1 MTTFGLLLIVALG
14 QSPDAGAAAVVS
26 GRVVDA
32 ATGRPIAGVVI
43 TPAGTAVPPPPSP
56 IDALVLARVLTN
68 GEGRFVI
75 RGLRT
80 GSLVLS
86 ATKGGYAD
94 ATYGQRRPGG
104 SAQPVPVKD
113 DDRVK
118 DLEIRMWKHA
128 AITGTI
134 VDDAGEA
141 AIGVRVTAYSR
152 SYVAGRRRFT
162 DVAAGVTDD
171 RGVYRIGGLTPG
183 DYAVGIESTQISVP
197 ADLMDS
203 FFSGSPLGE
212 PRRTQV
218 ANAMNDVGSAIV
230 PTGTQYA
237 LTVAGQAVTLHAGT
251 LDPTPLGSNG
261 AVVYSTAFYPAA
273 ETAAQAA
280 IVSLKSGDERGGVD
294 IQEHAVRAVRV
305 AGTLVGGTASYT
317 SVRLMPTAADDLVDP
332 KAAAATVTDAFGA
345 FTFPA
350 VPPGDYLLRVVRLP
364 QPDAPPEQGTRVTI
378 APGSGTATVSGNVP
392 TSSDPPAPTPI
403 PSDATLCALVPISVG
418 PRPIDSLI
426 VPLLPGPRV
435 TGHVEFEG
443 TIDKPSGAAL
453 AGMRIVLDPADG
465 SRQPDHTLALQTGH
479 PDESGEFAT
488 YGVPPGRYV
497 VGVGGP
503 PPGWFLKSVMY
514 QGRDISD
521 AAIELGTKDASGVVI
536 TYTDRPSTIAGVV
549 LERRGPDPDAVVL
562 VYPIDQESSSLSGSV
577 PRRMR
582 TARARPTGEYAVA
595 ALPPGDY
602 YVVAVKEDA
611 IGDWQDPALLQALA
625 RVAQQVRV
633 VEGERKAV
641 NLSSVEIR

>member
-1 MTTFGLLLIVALG
+1 MIILLLCVVLA
-14 QSPDAGAAAVVS
+14 QTDAPSAVVS

-32 ATGRPIAGVVI
+32 ATGRPIAGVVV

-80 GSLVLS
+80 GSLVLT

-104 SAQPVPVKD
+104 STQPVPIKD

-134 VDDAGEA
+134 VDDAGEP

-171 RGVYRIGGLTPG
+171 RGLYRISGLTPG

-197 ADLMDS
+197 TDLMDS

-230 PTGTQYA
+230 PSGTPYA
-237 LTVAGQAVTLHAGT
+237 LPVAGQAVTLHAGT
-251 LDPTPLGSNG
+251 LDPMPLGANG
-261 AVVYSTAFYPAA
+261 AIVFPTTFYPAA
-273 ETAAQAA
+273 ETAAQAMSVA
-280 IVSLKSGDERGGVD
+280 LKSGDERGGVD

-305 AGTLVGGTASYT
+305 AGTLVGGTTSYT
-317 SVRLMPTAADDLVDP
+317 SVRLMPAAADDLVDP
-332 KAAAATVTDAFGA
+332 LATAATVTDAFGA

-350 VPPGDYLLRVVRLP
+350 VPPGDYVLKVVRLP
-364 QPDAPPEQGTRVTI
+364 RADVPPEQGTRVTI
-378 APGSGTATVSGNVP
+378 MPGSGTATISGNVP
-392 TSSDPPAPTPI
+392 TSSEPPGPAPI

-418 PRPIDSLI
+418 PHAIDNLVI
-426 VPLLPGPRV
+426 PLVAGPRV
-435 TGHVEFEG
+435 SGRVVFDG
-443 TIDKPSGAAL
+443 TIDKPSDSTV
-453 AGMRIVLDPADG
+453 AGMRIFLDPADG
-465 SRQPDHTLALQTGH
+465 SRQPDRTLALQTGH
-479 PDESGEFAT
+479 PDENG
-488 YGVPPGRYV
+488 
-497 VGVGGP
+497 
-503 PPGWFLKSVMY
+503 
-514 QGRDISD
+514 
-521 AAIELGTKDASGVVI
+521 
-536 TYTDRPSTIAGVV
+536 
-549 LERRGPDPDAVVL
+549 
-562 VYPIDQESSSLSGSV
+562 
-577 PRRMR
+577 
-582 TARARPTGEYAVA
+582 
-595 ALPPGDY
+595 
-602 YVVAVKEDA
+602 
-611 IGDWQDPALLQALA
+611 
-625 RVAQQVRV
+625 
-633 VEGERKAV
+633 
-641 NLSSVEIR
+641 

>member
-1 MTTFGLLLIVALG
+1 VISLLLCVVLA
-14 QSPDAGAAAVVS
+14 QADTPVSVVS

-32 ATGRPIAGVVI
+32 ATGRPIAGVVV

-68 GEGRFVI
+68 AEGRFVI

-80 GSLVLS
+80 GSLVLT

-104 SAQPVPVKD
+104 STQPVPIKD
-113 DDRVK
+113 GDRVK

-134 VDDAGEA
+134 VDDAGEP

-152 SYVAGRRRFT
+152 SYVARRRRFT
-162 DVAAGVTDD
+162 EVAVSVTDD

-203 FFSGSPLGE
+203 FFNGSPFGE

-230 PTGTQYA
+230 PSGTQYA

-251 LDPTPLGSNG
+251 LDPMPLGANG
-261 AVVYSTAFYPAA
+261 TVVFPTMFYPAA
-273 ETAAQAA
+273 DTAAQAA

-305 AGTLVGGTASYT
+305 TGALVGGTTSYT
-317 SVRLMPTAADDLVDP
+317 SVRLMPAAADDLVEP
-332 KAAAATVTDAFGA
+332 LAAAATVTDAFGA
-345 FTFPA
+345 FAFPA
-350 VPPGDYLLRVVRLP
+350 VPPGDYVLRVVRLP
-364 QPDAPPEQGTRVTI
+364 RPDAPPEQGTRVTI
-378 APGSGTATVSGNVP
+378 VAGSGAATISGNVP
-392 TSSDPPAPTPI
+392 TSSEPPAPAPI

-418 PRPIDSLI
+418 PHAIDNLV
-426 VPLLPGPRV
+426 VPLIAGPRV
-435 TGHVEFEG
+435 TGRVEFDG
-443 TIDKPSGAAL
+443 TIDRPSGATL
-453 AGMRIVLDPADG
+453 AGMRIFLDPADG
-465 SRQPDHTLALQTGH
+465 SRQPDRTLALQTGH
-479 PDESGEFAT
+479 PDENGEFAT

-503 PPGWFLKSVMY
+503 PAGWFLKSVMF
-514 QGRDISD
+514 QGRDVSD
-521 AAIELGTKDASGVVI
+521 AAIDLGTKDATGVVI
-536 TYTDRPSTIAGVV
+536 TYTDRPSAIAGVV
-549 LERRGPDPDAVVL
+549 TDRRGPDADEVVL
-562 VYPIDQESSSLSGSV
+562 VYPIDQESWSLSGSV

-582 TARARPTGEYAVA
+582 TARARPSGEYAVT

-602 YVVAVKEDA
+602 YLVAVKEDA
-611 IGDWQDPALLQALA
+611 IGDWQDPGLLQALS

-633 VEGERKAV
+633 TEGERKAV
-641 NLSSVEIR
+641 NLSSVEVR

>member
-14 QSPDAGAAAVVS
+14 QTPDASASAVVS

-32 ATGRPIAGVVI
+32 ATGHPIAGVVV
-43 TPAGTAVPPPPSP
+43 TPAGTAVPPPPSS
-56 IDALVLARVLTN
+56 IDALIFARVLTN

-80 GSLVLS
+80 GSLVLT

-104 SAQPVPVKD
+104 STQPVPIKD

-128 AITGTI
+128 AITGTV
-134 VDDAGEA
+134 VDDAGEP

-162 DVAAGVTDD
+162 EVAAGVTDD

-183 DYAVGIESTQISVP
+183 DFAVGIESTQISVP

-218 ANAMNDVGSAIV
+218 ANAMNDIGSAIV
-230 PTGTQYA
+230 PSGTQYA

-251 LDPTPLGSNG
+251 LDPMPLGANG
-261 AVVYSTAFYPAA
+261 TVVYPTMFYPAA

-280 IVSLKSGDERGGVD
+280 IVSLKSGDERAGVD
-294 IQEHAVRAVRV
+294 LQEHAVRAVRV
-305 AGTLVGGTASYT
+305 AGTLVGGTPAYT
-317 SVRLMPTAADDLVDP
+317 SVRLMPAAAEDLVEP
-332 KAAAATVTDAFGA
+332 RAAAATVTDAFGG
-345 FTFPA
+345 FVFPA
-350 VPPGDYLLRVVRLP
+350 VPPGDYVLKVVRLP
-364 QPDAPPEQGTRVTI
+364 RLDAPPEQGTRVTI
-378 APGSGTATVSGNVP
+378 VPGSGAATISGNVP
-392 TSSDPPAPTPI
+392 TSSEPPGPAPI
-403 PSDATLCALVPISVG
+403 PSDATLCAIVPISVG
-418 PRPIDSLI
+418 AHAIENLI
-426 VPLLPGPRV
+426 IPLVAGPRV
-435 TGHVEFEG
+435 TGRVEFEG
-443 TIDKPSGAAL
+443 MIDRPSGSTL
-453 AGMRIVLDPADG
+453 AGIRIFLDPADG
-465 SRQPDHTLALQTGH
+465 SRQPDKTLALQTGH
-479 PDESGEFAT
+479 PDENGEFAT
-488 YGVPPGRYV
+488 YGVPPGRYIV
-497 VGVGGP
+497 AVGGP
-503 PPGWFLKSVMY
+503 PPGWFLKSMMY
-514 QGRDISD
+514 EGRDVSD
-521 AAIELGTKDASGVVI
+521 AAIELGTKDATGVVI

-549 LERRGPDPDAVVL
+549 TAPRGPDPDAVVL
-562 VYPIDQESSSLSGSV
+562 VYPIDQESWSLSGSV

-582 TARARPTGEYAVA
+582 TARAKPSGEFAVT

-602 YVVAVKEDA
+602 YVVAVKEDT
-611 IGDWQDPALLQALA
+611 IGDWQDPALLQALS

-633 VEGERKAV
+633 TEGERKAV